1 MRNSFSKKL
10 FLASTL
16 GIFLVGQTNIYSLAY
31 AATGD
36 AIENSPSNIV
46 TTPAP
51 TTASASTPDVT
62 PQVTSENIEE
72 WAQSTQSAEKIETAS
87 GETTSSGTNAS
98 TLNLSTSDPSTSD
111 LNTSALIDPS
121 TGRPIDV
128 AALKEAAEDANDD
141 DDTNDGTID
150 FRSQNAP
157 RIADASLGQDPMPP
171 LRLSGSATVTPAE
184 SEKHIE
190 SLTKQILLKIIELE
204 KYSVNYSQ
212 QVAKQGRW
220 KGWRYTFWGEANAGL
235 GLAGAIISVAY
246 RGARIHHAER
256 VKPAIQQ
263 NANFIPMIGNIMGG
277 GAAVIEFGING
288 YHDIQ
293 ARRHGYG
300 PRAAVRKVKG
310 IRDDI
315 DNLLEQRAQMTN
327 TERQDP
333 SLAARVEINEAEAK
347 VLVDM
352 RDQALQEFERFH
364 VGARRTIAFQQ
375 TQYFFDL
382 AKNATNAIGYEFA
395 YLSLHRHHRVW
406 NGRAGAM
413 WDVTGPLFMFGP
425 IISRGVGKGVGELTR
440 RSLRPAMKDANHNSV
455 ENLDKDL
462 KNLSALIEKNKY
474 EADPVLKAVE
484 RTGDYDQHNKTF
496 AKNLAAAIKQRNN
509 ARLIATENIG
519 AGMFVGGSKLASG
532 ILFTIAGFNRHY
544 NTTGERANRVTN
556 DLLFTASVVSLPAT
570 MFTILDTM
578 RIQVTGEINRH
589 KAAKAGT
596 LPSQLAAKRL
606 AQLNELETKL
616 KGL

>member
-72 WAQSTQSAEKIETAS
+72 WAQSTQSEQNNLSEQNAKSIQNEVAS
-87 GETTSSGTNAS
+87 NDDSSSTTTSS
-98 TLNLSTSDPSTSD
+98 
-111 LNTSALIDPS
+111 SALIDPS
-121 TGRPIDV
+121 TGQPIDI
-128 AALKEAAEDANDD
+128 AALKEAAENSKGEDD
-141 DDTNDGTID
+141 GDDTADDTID
-150 FRSQNAP
+150 FKAPNAP
-157 RIADASLGQDPMPP
+157 RIADSSLGQDPMPP

-300 PRAAVRKVKG
+300 PRAAVRKAKG

-333 SLAARVEINEAEAK
+333 SLAAHVEINEAEAR

-532 ILFTIAGFNRHY
+532 ILFSIAGFNRHY